1 MEMRSDIIGDSEAI
15 TKLGAQIS
23 RVAATDSTVLIQ
35 GETGT
40 GKELI
45 ARSVH
50 QNSRRSTG
58 PFVAINC
65 GAITESLLESEL
77 FGHEKGGKRLPCA
90 QNAW

>member
-1 MEMRSDIIGDSEAI
+1 M
-15 TKLGAQIS
+15 LGE
-23 RVAATDSTVLIQ
+23 

-40 GKELI
+40 GKELM

-50 QNSRRSTG
+50 QNSRRSGG

>member
-1 MEMRSDIIGDSEAI
+1 MRANWPYSTAK
-15 TKLGAQIS
+15 TKVVHRSLL
-23 RVAATDSTVLIQ
+23 STALLKRLCS
-35 GETGT
+35 

-50 QNSRRSTG
+50 QNSRRSGG

-77 FGHEKGGKRLPCA
+77 FGHEKGRKRLQCA